1 MLPCWAKAMPIP
13 AVMTRNVPQKKE
25 SPIPDNGPI
34 SPTFRLL
41 MDSLLKLSALAHSC
55 SIATERSM
63 TKGET
68 WGVILNV
75 SVCRCSA
82 SK

>member
-41 MDSLLKLSALAHSC
+41 MDSFIKIVCFGAFLFHCNRKVND
-55 SIATERSM
+55 
-63 TKGET
+63 KGRH
-68 WGVILNV
+68 G
-75 SVCRCSA
+75 A
-82 SK
+82 